1 MKTSHML
8 SLLCLVSSFGGGAAC
23 SSTNARPTPVEIS
36 MAAPRVP
43 PSFSV
48 TGAAKMEI
56 VPDCADVAMT
66 ISGEGAK
73 SAAAAA
79 ISKERQ
85 RKLIELLQAAGV
97 QAGDIKLSS
106 VQLTPVIEYNK
117 NGEVTA
123 RRFRS
128 ETHVV
133 VTTKDFAKISDI
145 FDAGAA
151 AGISTMSSSFRK
163 ESLDE
168 LKKQVRDMA
177 LNAAKAKAKQMAAN
191 LGFEI
196 GPVIGVV
203 ENPGGYMWQNAYFPQ
218 ATANIAAAS
227 PADAQAPVR
236 LGVDT
241 QELNLDIAVTYEF
254 KRAS

>member
-1 MKTSHML
+1 MKLAPRSISAMLLAAVVTS
-8 SLLCLVSSFGGGAAC
+8 GAVGC
-23 SSTNARPTPVEIS
+23 SSPSRATPVEIS
-36 MAAPRVP
+36 MATPRVP

-48 TGAAKMEI
+48 TGAAKLQI

-66 ISGEGAK
+66 ISGEGTK

-79 ISKERQ
+79 LTKERQ
-85 RKLIELLQAAGV
+85 RKLVELLQAAGI
-97 QAGDIKLSS
+97 QTGDIKLSS
-106 VQLTPVIEYNK
+106 VQLTPVIDYNR
-117 NGEVTA
+117 NGEVVS

-133 VTTKDFAKISDI
+133 VTTKDFTKISDI

-177 LNAAKAKAKQMAAN
+177 LNAAKAKAKQMATN
-191 LGFEI
+191 LGFDI

-203 ENPGGYMWQNAYFPQ
+203 ENSGGYMWQNAYFPQ
-218 ATANIAAAS
+218 VSNSSANAPSADSATQLA
-227 PADAQAPVR
+227 
-236 LGVDT
+236 VDT
-241 QELNLDIAVTYEF
+241 QELNLDISVTYEF
-254 KRAS
+254 KR